1 MVYPNPTTG
10 VLNVVSAL
18 RPDIKIFSSIGE
30 IVYSGRETT
39 IDLSNMKPGMY
50 LMECSGEDYSITK
63 RIVVQ

>member
-10 VLNVVSAL
+10 VLNVVSVL
-18 RPDIKIFSSIGE
+18 RPNIKIFSSIGE